1 MPDLKLQ
8 QLGFETSKITRDMC
22 GIHFE
27 FNNGVES
34 EKFVA
39 ESNEDE
45 SLMKYIDIESARKI
59 S

>member
-39 ESNEDE
+39 DLTKM
-45 SLMKYIDIESARKI
+45 SLL
-59 S
+59 